1 MSALWFIKAMLEK
14 SKIAL
19 VFAIIFAFL
28 CVLKEQILIYLYP
41 CVISILFLGI
51 FVSSLKDE
59 AIITKI
65 AKKQADLKGEILA
78 TKAIDYTRKLTKLWC
93 GFFVFNA
100 LCAGMLALFENKLY
114 WTLYTGVISYV
125 LMGVLFIGEFIYRKA
140 VIEKYNKSKL

>member
-51 FVSSLKDE
+51 FASSLKDE

-65 AKKQADLKGEILA
+65 AKKQASLKG
-78 TKAIDYTRKLTKLWC
+78 KALPEQAISYTRALTKLWC
-93 GFFVFNA
+93 GFFVFNTFV
-100 LCAGMLALFENKLY
+100 AGYLALIDEKLY

-125 LMGVLFIGEFIYRKA
+125 LMGILFVGEFIYRKA

>member
-28 CVLKEQILIYLYP
+28 CVIKEQILIYLYP

-51 FVSSLKDE
+51 FASSLKDE

-65 AKKQADLKGEILA
+65 AKKQANLKGEVLPEQ
-78 TKAIDYTRKLTKLWC
+78 AIDYTRSLTKLWC
-93 GFFVFNA
+93 AFFVFNTFI
-100 LCAGMLALFENKLY
+100 AGNLAFMEEKFY

-125 LMGVLFIGEFIYRKA
+125 LMGVLFVGEFIYRKA
-140 VIEKYNKSKL
+140 VIEKYNKPKL